1 MSDYQHIRVEPI
13 TTALGALIHEVDCKR
28 DLASQVIKEIRK
40 AWLEHLVVFFPGQDL
55 EPGEQLAFARQFGLP
70 VKYPMIDGMSEYPEV
85 VQVVKLP
92 HEKHNFGGIWHSD
105 TTYLKNPPIGAL
117 LFAREVPEV
126 GGDTLFANMYLA
138 YEALSSGLKNI
149 LDGLIVVQSSGKAG
163 ASRSREDRLSD
174 GSAVVEEALEA
185 EHPAVRIHPETGRK
199 VLFVNYGHTIRF
211 KNMTEAESKPLL
223 EYLFAHQTRAEF
235 TCRFQWA
242 VGSMA
247 MWDNRCTQHNPINDY
262 HGFKRVMH
270 RISIN

>member
-13 TTALGALIHEVDCKR
+13 TTALGALIHEVDCRR
-28 DLASQVIKEIRK
+28 DLSSQVIKEIRR

-55 EPGEQLAFARQFGLP
+55 RPGEQMAFARRFGLP
-70 VKYPMIDGMSEYPEV
+70 VKYPMIEGMSGFPEV

-92 HEKHNFGGIWHSD
+92 HEKNNFGGIWHSD
-105 TTYLKNPPIGAL
+105 TTYLEQPPIGAL
-117 LFAREVPEV
+117 LFAQEVPEV

-138 YEALSSGLKNI
+138 YETLSTGLKTM
-149 LDGLIVVQSSGKAG
+149 LGKLIVVQSSAKTG

-174 GSAVVEEALEA
+174 PSAVAEQVLEA
-185 EHPAVRIHPETGRK
+185 EHPAVQTHPETGRK
-199 VLFVNYGHTIRF
+199 VLFVNYGHTTHF

-223 EYLFAHQTRAEF
+223 DFLFAHQTRPEF
-235 TCRFQWA
+235 TCRFQWG

-270 RISIN
+270 RVSIN

>member
-13 TTALGALIHEVDCKR
+13 STALGAVIHEVDCR
-28 DLASQVIKEIRK
+28 RRLPDQVIKEIRR

-55 EPGEQLAFARQFGLP
+55 EPGEQLAFARKFGLP
-70 VKYPMIDGMSEYPEV
+70 VKYPMIEGMPEFPEV

-92 HEKHNFGGIWHSD
+92 HEKNNFGGIWHSD
-105 TTYLKNPPIGAL
+105 TTYLEQPPIGAL

-138 YEALSSGLKNI
+138 YETLSTGLKTM
-149 LDGLIVVQSSGKAG
+149 LDSLIVVQSSAKAG
-163 ASRSREDRLSD
+163 ASRSREDRLLD
-174 GSAVVEEALEA
+174 ASAVEEQVLEA
-185 EHPAVRIHPETGRK
+185 EHPVVCAHPETGRK
-199 VLFVNYGHTIRF
+199 VLFVNYGHSIRF

-223 EYLFAHQTRAEF
+223 DYLFAHQTRPEF

-242 VGSMA
+242 AGSMA

>member
-1 MSDYQHIRVEPI
+1 MSDYQYIRVEPI
-13 TTALGALIHEVDCKR
+13 TTALGALIHGVDCKR

-105 TTYLKNPPIGAL
+105 TTYLEQPPIGAL
-117 LFAREVPEV
+117 LLAREVPEV

-149 LDGLIVVQSSGKAG
+149 LDRLIVVQSSGKAG

-185 EHPAVRIHPETGRK
+185 EHPAVQTHPETGRK
-199 VLFVNYGHTIRF
+199 VLFVNYGHSTRF
-211 KNMTEAESKPLL
+211 KDMTEAESKPLL
-223 EYLFAHQTRAEF
+223 DYLFAHQTRPEF
-235 TCRFQWA
+235 TCRFQWG